1 MPSDNQNTK
10 LFITAAGSAIAGGL
24 AAVALMK
31 LYGKQD
37 NDEETSRS
45 YYDTIPRRQS
55 LQIFEDPDS
64 SESQKI
70 LYPFN
75 HEEKMRLKVAARQ
88 AVEEDNSLPRNSV
101 TVRVPATSA
110 NMGPGCEYWRV
121 WIDEHLGSV
130 LMKKVY

>member
-1 MPSDNQNTK
+1 MSSNNQNTK
-10 LFITAAGSAIAGGL
+10 LLITAAGSAIAGGL

-31 LYGKQD
+31 FYGKKDDD
-37 NDEETSRS
+37 NSPRFDNHV
-45 YYDTIPRRQS
+45 PRRQS
-55 LQIFEDPDS
+55 FQIFEDPEQM

-110 NMGPGCEYWRV
+110 NMGPGCEYIRV
-121 WIDEHLGSV
+121 LI
-130 LMKKVY
+130 

>member
-1 MPSDNQNTK
+1 MSSNNQNSK
-10 LFITAAGSAIAGGL
+10 LLLTAAGSAIAGGL

-31 LYGKQD
+31 FCGKKDD
-37 NDEETSRS
+37 NDNSPR
-45 YYDTIPRRQS
+45 YDHVPRRQS
-55 LQIFEDPDS
+55 FQIFEDPEQM

-110 NMGPGCEYWRV
+110 NMGPGCEY
-121 WIDEHLGSV
+121 IKSADN
-130 LMKKVY
+130 K